1 MTLHTPTRDYS
12 AAAAVAVFGAG
23 LAAISCTYPLGSML
37 RPGPGFFPLVVG
49 VLIAGLGLVIAVE
62 TWIGTR
68 YADEGPADE
77 GAPPPDRFAIRPVLA
92 VVVGMIAFALLVD
105 RAGYVAASIVLV
117 FISALGE
124 PRSNWLAVAGVAAFM
139 AIFGVLL
146 FIWGLGL
153 PVNAF
158 GPR

>member
-1 MTLHTPTRDYS
+1 MPS
-12 AAAAVAVFGAG
+12 
-23 LAAISCTYPLGSML
+23 
-37 RPGPGFFPLVVG
+37 GPVG
-49 VLIAGLGLVIAVE
+49 VAFPETGSRERRDAAMVRWLHAVNSIA
-62 TWIGTR
+62 
-68 YADEGPADE
+68 
-77 GAPPPDRFAIRPVLA
+77 
-92 VVVGMIAFALLVD
+92 
-105 RAGYVAASIVLV
+105 LV

-139 AIFGVLL
+139 ALFGVLL

>member
-12 AAAAVAVFGAG
+12 AAAVVTVFGTG
-23 LAAISCTYPLGSML
+23 LAAVSITYPLGSML

-49 VLIAGLGLVIAVE
+49 VLIAVLGIVIAVE
-62 TWIGTR
+62 TWFGTR
-68 YADEGPADE
+68 YADEGPPDE
-77 GAPPPDRFAIRPVLA
+77 GAPAPARFAIRPVLA
-92 VVVGMIAFALLVD
+92 VVVGMMAFAFLVD
-105 RAGYVAASIVLV
+105 SAGYVAACIALV
-117 FISALGE
+117 FISAVGE

-139 AIFGVLL
+139 ALFGVLL

>member
-12 AAAAVAVFGAG
+12 AAAVVTAFGTG
-23 LAAISCTYPLGSML
+23 LAALSSTYPLGSML

-49 VLIAGLGLVIAVE
+49 LLIAGLGIVIAVE
-62 TWIGTR
+62 TWFGTR
-68 YADEGPADE
+68 YADEGPPDE
-77 GAPPPDRFAIRPVLA
+77 GTPAPARFAIRPVLA
-92 VVVGMIAFALLVD
+92 VFVGMIAFALLVD
-105 RAGYVAASIVLV
+105 RAGYVAASIALV

-124 PRSNWLAVAGVAAFM
+124 PRSNWLTVAGVAAFM
-139 AIFGVLL
+139 ALFGVLL